1 VDSSIT
7 KEVAVGWM
15 QTRVLIV
22 CGIYVLLFG
31 AYLLLAFK
39 AVKKKCWKPLVGSI
53 AINTVLLFLILQ
65 VGFLWGKTAVTK
77 QTPNEGEYIVSGT
90 NSNNSKYSGKAV
102 ISKDGDLYRLK
113 WTIDASPRTPVQEYA
128 SVGFIH
134 DGNLCVHF
142 NGAFSG
148 IAVYRISDEQL
159 IGEWVGDSGLNKD
172 GQQKISRG
180 LEVLKRESGLTK
192 KANAGGAQAKE
203 ELIKR
208 KAVDDAQRI
217 LQEVESRPRIKT
229 DEDNVEKLPF
239 EYYSNELEAN
249 ATSGDVMAQMKLGQC
264 YRQGNGVG
272 KDYKQAFTW
281 FRKAAEQGDAR
292 GECILGACYA
302 TGLGVALD
310 EKEAVKWFRKAAE
323 KGDINAQYNLGKCYL
338 KGGGITK
345 DEKEGLKYIK
355 RAAEQNHV
363 EAKMLLQKI
372 INQSNGV
379 DNNFEPYSQE
389 LVKRAEG
396 GDAKAQYNLG
406 VCYAKGEGV
415 TQEFKEAVCWW
426 TKAARQDLVLAQ
438 HDLGNCYYNGDGVN
452 KDYKEAVKWY
462 AKSAEKGYAA
472 SQFNLGNCY
481 FYGTGV
487 DKDEKEAVKW
497 YTKSAEQGNMDA
509 QRNLGLCYYKG
520 TGVEKDEKKAVKL
533 FTQSALSGH
542 PTAQFS
548 LGLCYDTGTGV
559 EKDENAAVRWYT
571 RSAEQ
576 GGVNGQNA
584 VAWVL
589 ATSNDPAIRNGK
601 EAEKWAQ
608 KAIATTGSTN
618 ANSLDT
624 LAAAYAE
631 QGNFAAA
638 VSTQERAVS
647 MLTKQDASKSKE
659 FDDHLKSY
667 QAKKPWR
674 DKE

>member
-1 VDSSIT
+1 
-7 KEVAVGWM
+7 M
-15 QTRVLIV
+15 QPRVLIV

-39 AVKKKCWKPLVGSI
+39 AVKKKCWKPMAGSI
-53 AINTVLLFLILQ
+53 AINTVLLLLILQ
-65 VGFLWGKTAVTK
+65 LGFLWGKTAIAK
-77 QTPNEGEYIVSGT
+77 QTPKEGEYIVSGT

-142 NGAFSG
+142 NGAFNG

-180 LEVLKRESGLTK
+180 LEVLKRESGLTE

-281 FRKAAEQGDAR
+281 FRKAAEQG
-292 GECILGACYA
+292 
-302 TGLGVALD
+302 
-310 EKEAVKWFRKAAE
+310 
-323 KGDINAQYNLGKCYL
+323 NPQAQYNLARCYST
-338 KGGGITK
+338 GAG
-345 DEKEGLKYIK
+345 
-355 RAAEQNHV
+355 V
-363 EAKMLLQKI
+363 AK
-372 INQSNGV
+372 N
-379 DNNFEPYSQE
+379 
-389 LVKRAEG
+389 
-396 GDAKAQYNLG
+396 
-406 VCYAKGEGV
+406 
-415 TQEFKEAVCWW
+415 
-426 TKAARQDLVLAQ
+426 
-438 HDLGNCYYNGDGVN
+438 
-452 KDYKEAVKWY
+452 
-462 AKSAEKGYAA
+462 
-472 SQFNLGNCY
+472 
-481 FYGTGV
+481 
-487 DKDEKEAVKW
+487 EKEAVKW
-497 YTKSAEQGNMDA
+497 YTKSADRGYMSGQFC
-509 QRNLGLCYYKG
+509 LGLCYYKG
-520 TGVEKDEKKAVKL
+520 IGVEKDEKKAVKL

-674 DKE
+674 DNE